1 MICFSPKAPI
11 QLVRP
16 KSYLAPPGAFEHN
29 LCQNMPIKRLFQPKL
44 GLFQP
49 LGPNQPWVIGLHW
62 PWFKGAKWE
71 SKIELYFTYWKGPI
85 FRAKQIFLIYSLIFL
100 FKILSYNEN
109 CSNRNKKQQ

>member
-1 MICFSPKAPI
+1 MKMICFSPKAPI

-49 LGPNQPWVIGLHW
+49 LGPNQP
-62 PWFKGAKWE
+62 
-71 SKIELYFTYWKGPI
+71 
-85 FRAKQIFLIYSLIFL
+85 
-100 FKILSYNEN
+100 
-109 CSNRNKKQQ
+109 